1 MFSLAVLI
9 STRTRGRKTT
19 ETILSNLKII
29 TRIHFRFAFSE
40 HRTMKLLLHF
50 HVNFETQKQC
60 VIHKTIRHATVS
72 QKVEVEKALK
82 DVKVESPVLLMRAT
96 IEIFQFS
103 YQ

>member
-1 MFSLAVLI
+1 
-9 STRTRGRKTT
+9 
-19 ETILSNLKII
+19 
-29 TRIHFRFAFSE
+29 
-40 HRTMKLLLHF
+40 MKLLLHF

-82 DVKVESPVLLMRAT
+82 DVKVESPVESPVLLMRAT

>member
-1 MFSLAVLI
+1 
-9 STRTRGRKTT
+9 
-19 ETILSNLKII
+19 
-29 TRIHFRFAFSE
+29 
-40 HRTMKLLLHF
+40 MKLLLHF

>member
-1 MFSLAVLI
+1 
-9 STRTRGRKTT
+9 
-19 ETILSNLKII
+19 
-29 TRIHFRFAFSE
+29 
-40 HRTMKLLLHF
+40 MKLLLHF

-96 IEIFQFS
+96 IEIF
-103 YQ
+103 